1 MNHLEELLNK
11 FSDIPR
17 SVVLKT
23 DLLRLGVKHTPIL
36 KEIGTWSR
44 PQTHSVYEFDHEDVH
59 TKDDTTE
66 GWVNIPCE
74 FRFSDGTSTMLIV
87 DTKSPYEIRG
97 EDGKHMLYLGEN
109 PIEEVIFCPRP
120 TWYMKK
126 TSHGTLMSTV
136 GYQVGDCITV
146 ICVNHCEYFNTDDA
160 CGFCCLNPTT
170 DRSRELGI
178 DRTIARTVDDFV
190 ETYAEASKETCHIT
204 LSGGGLIDRKKEAGR
219 HIRMLTALR
228 DAGYRP
234 DELMTVVQALE
245 EEDTRRLYD
254 LGVATCIAFDM
265 EVWQGDMWPIIVPG
279 KSKFVG
285 RDRWIN
291 CLIKAVEI
299 FGRGNVMT
307 NFVAG
312 CEMVP
317 PHGFKDVDEAVN
329 STLDGFEWLVQRGIT
344 PHFTC
349 WSNNPGSKL
358 ANVELPPTEYYLK
371 LGIGHHKLLIKYD
384 LSLPKARCHDCSSNA
399 PGYDFQRLVAE
410 PTRTATV
417 AY

>member
-11 FSDIPR
+11 FPEIPR
-17 SVVLKT
+17 SIVLKA
-23 DLLRLGVKHTPIL
+23 DLIRKGIKHTPIL

-44 PQTHSVYEFDHEDVH
+44 PQSHAVFEFDHEDLH

-74 FRFSDGTSTMLIV
+74 YVFPDGTNTGLIV
-87 DTKSPYEIRG
+87 DTTSPYEIRA
-97 EDGKHMLYLGEN
+97 EDGKYMLYLGEN
-109 PIEEVIFCPRP
+109 PIEEVIFRSRPR
-120 TWYMKK
+120 WYTKR
-126 TSHGTLMSTV
+126 TSHGRLMSTV
-136 GYQVGDCITV
+136 GYQLGDCITV
-146 ICVNHCEYFNTDDA
+146 ICVNHCEYFDTGDA
-160 CGFCCLNPTT
+160 CAFCCLNPTA
-170 DRSRELGI
+170 DRSRDLGI
-178 DRTIARTVDDFV
+178 DRTIARTVDDFI
-190 ETYAEASKETCHIT
+190 ETYAEACKETCHLT
-204 LSGGGLIDRKKEAGR
+204 LSGGGFINRKKEADVY
-219 HIRMLTALR
+219 IRMLTALR

-234 DELMTVVQALE
+234 DELMLSPQALE

-254 LGVATCIAFDM
+254 LGVARYICFPI
-265 EVWQGDMWPIIVPG
+265 EIWQEDMWPIIVPG

-317 PHGFKDVDEAVN
+317 PHGFNDVDEAVK

-344 PHFTC
+344 PHFSC
-349 WSNNPGSKL
+349 WSNGPGSKL
-358 ANVELPPTEYYLK
+358 ANVEPPPTEYYLK
-371 LGIGHHKLLIKYD
+371 LGSAHRKLLIKYD
-384 LSLPKARCHDCSSNA
+384 LPMPKARCHDCA
-399 PGYDFQRLVAE
+399 VTGTCWDFQRLVGE
-410 PTRTATV
+410 PARTAK
-417 AY
+417 A